1 MIRRA
6 VATDAEALVM
16 LERSVPEAAHWNPDV
31 YGQILQA
38 SSGESMLQRWVF
50 VADEGE
56 LKGFIVV
63 KLLRA
68 DVGAEAEIEN
78 LAVAPQARRSGFGL
92 ALCKAAL
99 EACETAGV
107 QAVTLE
113 VRAGNQAAL
122 GLYAQFGFEQTGH
135 RADYYT
141 NPTEDAVLLRYKQK
155 IAG

>member
-6 VATDAEALVM
+6 TAADAEALLA

-38 SSGESMLQRWVF
+38 SPGESMLQRWIF
-50 VADEGE
+50 VPDEGE

-68 DVGAEAEIEN
+68 GVAAEAEIEN
-78 LAVAPQARRSGFGL
+78 LAVASQARRSGLGL

-99 EACETAGV
+99 EACEAAGV
-107 QAVTLE
+107 QTVTLE
-113 VRAGNQAAL
+113 VRAGNHAAL
-122 GLYAQFGFEQTGH
+122 GLYARFGFEQTGL

-141 NPTEDAVLLRYKQK
+141 DPTEDAVLLRYKQK

>member
-1 MIRRA
+1 MIRKATA
-6 VATDAEALVM
+6 VDADALLA
-16 LERSVPEAAHWNPDV
+16 LERSVPEAAHWHPDV
-31 YGQILQA
+31 YGQILQT
-38 SSGESMLQRWVF
+38 GLEESMLQRWIF
-50 VADEGE
+50 VADEGG
-56 LKGFIVV
+56 LMGFIVV

-68 DVGAEAEIEN
+68 DMAAEAEIEN

-99 EACETAGV
+99 KACETAGV
-107 QAVTLE
+107 QTVTLE
-113 VRAGNQAAL
+113 VRAGNRAAL